1 MKFSLALP
9 REALSIPVVR
19 RVVGDAL
26 RGLGV
31 SEDCVSDILVAT
43 SEACTN
49 VVQHA
54 RDSADYEVVGH
65 VADGVCLL
73 SVLDRG
79 TGGRTAAPASA
90 QPAQPAQPVPVVAA
104 GLPGLAVEARTAE
117 VPAPAGAS
125 ASFDPPAAGA
135 ACEPPAG
142 SASLEA
148 SGFEAS
154 GPFDAPGH
162 FDGGR
167 FDASGPFAPSALRES
182 GRGLRIMRALVD
194 ELSIH
199 SAPDRG
205 TVVQMHKRLTWRDEA
220 LIRRL
225 EHRLA
230 RSAG

>member
-54 RDSADYEVVGH
+54 RESTDYEVVGH

-73 SVLDRG
+73 RILDWGRG
-79 TGGRTAAPASA
+79 SRQARDASA
-90 QPAQPAQPVPVVAA
+90 
-104 GLPGLAVEARTAE
+104 G
-117 VPAPAGAS
+117 
-125 ASFDPPAAGA
+125 AGA
-135 ACEPPAG
+135 AGP
-142 SASLEA
+142 SAA
-148 SGFEAS
+148 FDPSGMT
-154 GPFDAPGH
+154 GPFDAPGP
-162 FDGGR
+162 
-167 FDASGPFAPSALRES
+167 FDASAPFDPGALRES

-194 ELSIH
+194 ELSIE